1 MLKLASVI
9 WGDNYLLFSFSLK
22 VVKSARMPK
31 ENTLQLKTKKKSV
44 KRLQR
49 KHQSSGSKRV
59 CIIHFAKN
67 KSETKVKPLT
77 EYSFSKIKEI
87 ALLRQS
93 SNNKSQGLII
103 SVKTC
108 LKNLI
113 FWFMEIIASATRTL
127 RTYPV

>member
-1 MLKLASVI
+1 
-9 WGDNYLLFSFSLK
+9 
-22 VVKSARMPK
+22 MPK
-31 ENTLQLKTKKKSV
+31 ENTLQLKTRKKSV
-44 KRLQR
+44 KRLRR
-49 KHQSSGSKRV
+49 KHQSGGSKRV

-67 KSETKVKPLT
+67 KSETKVRPLT

-87 ALLRQS
+87 ASLIQS
-93 SNNKSQGLII
+93 SNNEKSQSLII

-108 LKNLI
+108 LKNSI